1 MPLNHQDQMHLLKDI
16 LADHQIDCCA
26 SVAEYE
32 QLERV
37 IKSLMVNTEVD
48 QNVKHVLMDI
58 YSYSQTGRGI
68 KDVTNHVTSHQG
80 DLTNWINSIDQFS

>member
-1 MPLNHQDQMHLLKDI
+1 MPLTYQDQMHLLKDI

-37 IKSLMVNTEVD
+37 IKSLIANTEVD
-48 QNVKHVLMDI
+48 QNVKQVLMDI
-58 YSYSQTGRGI
+58 YSYSQTGRGSD
-68 KDVTNHVTSHQG
+68 DVTNHVTSHQ
-80 DLTNWINSIDQFS
+80 DNLTSWIDSIDQYS

>member
-1 MPLNHQDQMHLLKDI
+1 MPLTYQDQMHLLKDI

-37 IKSLMVNTEVD
+37 IKSLIANTEVD
-48 QNVKHVLMDI
+48 QNVKQVLMDI
-58 YSYSQTGRGI
+58 YSYSQTGRGSD
-68 KDVTNHVTSHQG
+68 DVTNYVTSHQNN
-80 DLTNWINSIDQFS
+80 LTHWIDSIDQYS